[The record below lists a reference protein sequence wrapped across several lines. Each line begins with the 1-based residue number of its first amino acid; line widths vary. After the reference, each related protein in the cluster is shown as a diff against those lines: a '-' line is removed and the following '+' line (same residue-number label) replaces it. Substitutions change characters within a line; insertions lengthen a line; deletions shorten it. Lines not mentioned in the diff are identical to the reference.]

1 MPRIV
6 DCLATPMAAGMFRD
20 DATILANDNAI
31 GIGMDV
37 DRPPDGAGVHRVLVV
52 VEAHQAG
59 LRHRRRQRVEAVE
72 PATIRDEIW
81 PLLLED
87 VPYRL
92 VRPFRM
98 GMHLGVGD
106 TFVGQPGV
114 QLIVGFDPKPRRE
127 KTFPDQTDLVLDL
140 TLLPT
145 RGRRAGHRIN
155 QVMAAHLQ
163 EAAIILTVLADE
175 DRLHRRLHVVV
186 DATGAG
192 TSKEGEG
199 AFVRVEYHLLRL
211 TRISPAEHHP
221 AVAQADMRNLH
232 GHRDA
237 AHHNDLVAPIE
248 LVGFARRERQW
259 NEGGRGL
266 AHVLPA
272 PGPCVTAHGVVA
284 TLVAQRPQFFEQPD
298 QGQTLSSR
306 GLGIRRQHPI
316 EIGLPPSQPGP
327 RLDLPLVRKRCLPR
341 AQDLADRI
349 ARDLQVTGDLLD
361 RLALDQMLAPYPADR
376 LHNQHPRH
384 PLETKRAAQQS
395 RIQGVNFGR
404 RSPGSGVKFARRI
417 TLWFIRTLHKET
429 NRDFTLSRVTFTHA
443 RNADLRE
450 VHRLLRCPV
459 DFAQAVDSWV
469 LPQRIMDLPIVSG
482 DSQLLKILTAHADD
496 LLADRESV
504 TGLQST
510 VANQLTS
517 LLPSG
522 EARAAVVARQLGM
535 SPRSLTRHLTEEG
548 TTFGEILEQLR
559 QRLASRYL
567 ADDRMSVQQIAW
579 LLGYSEVGA
588 FNHAYKRWTGTTPR
602 GTRKPAAIPR

>member
-59 LRHRRRQRVEAVE
+59 LRHRRWQRVEAVE

-127 KTFPDQTDLVLDL
+127 ETFPDQTDLVLDL

-266 AHVLPA
+266 AGVLLA

-298 QGQTLSSR
+298 QGQTLSR
-306 GLGIRRQHPI
+306 RIRPI
-316 EIGLPPSQPGP
+316 VSTTSI
-327 RLDLPLVRKRCLPR
+327 
-341 AQDLADRI
+341 
-349 ARDLQVTGDLLD
+349 
-361 RLALDQMLAPYPADR
+361 
-376 LHNQHPRH
+376 PRH

-404 RSPGSGVKFARRI
+404 RSPGSGVKIARRN
-417 TLWFIRTLHKET
+417 TR
-429 NRDFTLSRVTFTHA
+429 SA
-443 RNADLRE
+443 
-450 VHRLLRCPV
+450 
-459 DFAQAVDSWV
+459 
-469 LPQRIMDLPIVSG
+469 
-482 DSQLLKILTAHADD
+482 TAAP
-496 LLADRESV
+496 S
-504 TGLQST
+504 ST
-510 VANQLTS
+510 TS
-517 LLPSG
+517 LPPERQNGGSTQNRPSP
-522 EARAAVVARQLGM
+522 APNRSWPTSRDTPIA
-535 SPRSLTRHLTEEG
+535 SPSPITAFSTSTRVKS
-548 TTFGEILEQLR
+548 
-559 QRLASRYL
+559 ASTGRT
-567 ADDRMSVQQIAW
+567 IAT
-579 LLGYSEVGA
+579 A
-588 FNHAYKRWTGTTPR
+588 TGR
-602 GTRKPAAIPR
+602 RR

>member
-1 MPRIV
+1 MSTGRPTA
-6 DCLATPMAAGMFRD
+6 LAFTE
-20 DATILANDNAI
+20 
-31 GIGMDV
+31 
-37 DRPPDGAGVHRVLVV
+37 LVV

-127 KTFPDQTDLVLDL
+127 ETFPDQTDLVLDL

-266 AHVLPA
+266 AGVLPA

-298 QGQTLSSR
+298 QGQTLSRR

-327 RLDLPLVRKRCLPR
+327 RLDLPLVRKRCLPERRILRTVLREIFRSR
-341 AQDLADRI
+341 AISLIDLPLTRCSRRI
-349 ARDLQVTGDLLD
+349 RPIVSTTSI
-361 RLALDQMLAPYPADR
+361 
-376 LHNQHPRH
+376 PRH

-404 RSPGSGVKFARRI
+404 RSPGSGVKFARRNTSI
-417 TLWFIRTLHKET
+417 DWE
-429 NRDFTLSRVTFTHA
+429 
-443 RNADLRE
+443 
-450 VHRLLRCPV
+450 RLLKAVRHHTDCP
-459 DFAQAVDSWV
+459 WV
-469 LPQRIMDLPIVSG
+469 LLYIERWLKAPAQMEDGSVVPRTAGTPQGGVISP
-482 DSQLLKILTAHADD
+482 
-496 LLADRESV
+496 LLANLFLHYTFD
-504 TGLQST
+504 
-510 VANQLTS
+510 AWM
-517 LLPSG
+517 
-522 EARAAVVARQLGM
+522 ARAFAHI
-535 SPRSLTRHLTEEG
+535 PFE
-548 TTFGEILEQLR
+548 
-559 QRLASRYL
+559 RY
-567 ADDRMSVQQIAW
+567 A
-579 LLGYSEVGA
+579 
-588 FNHAYKRWTGTTPR
+588 
-602 GTRKPAAIPR
+602 

>member
-192 TSKEGEG
+192 TSKEDEG

-266 AHVLPA
+266 ARVLPA

-298 QGQTLSSR
+298 QGQTLSRR

-376 LHNQHPRH
+376 LHNQHP
-384 PLETKRAAQQS
+384 P
-395 RIQGVNFGR
+395 
-404 RSPGSGVKFARRI
+404 PP
-417 TLWFIRTLHKET
+417 
-429 NRDFTLSRVTFTHA
+429 A
-443 RNADLRE
+443 RNKAGSPAVQDSGGQFWTPIPRLRGQICTPKHTRRFPGI
-450 VHRLLRCPV
+450 VTASDRDAP
-459 DFAQAVDSWV
+459 
-469 LPQRIMDLPIVSG
+469 PIG
-482 DSQLLKILTAHADD
+482 QWPK
-496 LLADRESV
+496 RSV
-504 TGLQST
+504 TLPRATALWLTLISKNFST
-510 VANQLTS
+510 GSIMTA
-517 LLPSG
+517 
-522 EARAAVVARQLGM
+522 
-535 SPRSLTRHLTEEG
+535 
-548 TTFGEILEQLR
+548 
-559 QRLASRYL
+559 
-567 ADDRMSVQQIAW
+567 
-579 LLGYSEVGA
+579 
-588 FNHAYKRWTGTTPR
+588 
-602 GTRKPAAIPR
+602 

>member
-127 KTFPDQTDLVLDL
+127 ETFPDQTDLVLDL

-266 AHVLPA
+266 ARVLPA

-298 QGQTLSSR
+298 QGQTLSRR

-376 LHNQHPRH
+376 LHNQHPPPPARNKAGSPAVQDSGGQFWTPIPRLRGQICTPKH
-384 PLETKRAAQQS
+384 TQAANRSRTTATSAKAIPAHKSFADETVIAEPSPEKGLAQPTVMASRSHRAMSTYAGLSSYIGHWLDTVLDLLSAYDIIGVPKGIRTPVTAVKGRCPRPLDDGDAAS
-395 RIQGVNFGR
+395 
-404 RSPGSGVKFARRI
+404 SRRI
-417 TLWFIRTLHKET
+417 
-429 NRDFTLSRVTFTHA
+429 
-443 RNADLRE
+443 
-450 VHRLLRCPV
+450 
-459 DFAQAVDSWV
+459 
-469 LPQRIMDLPIVSG
+469 
-482 DSQLLKILTAHADD
+482 
-496 LLADRESV
+496 
-504 TGLQST
+504 
-510 VANQLTS
+510 
-517 LLPSG
+517 
-522 EARAAVVARQLGM
+522 
-535 SPRSLTRHLTEEG
+535 
-548 TTFGEILEQLR
+548 
-559 QRLASRYL
+559 
-567 ADDRMSVQQIAW
+567 
-579 LLGYSEVGA
+579 
-588 FNHAYKRWTGTTPR
+588 
-602 GTRKPAAIPR
+602 